1 MMDNEVREKITQT
14 CQELS
19 RMLRVAFQQFSH
31 STDQKIQEAE
41 GMRSEIRRSTAGLTN
56 FIVAKSSSGEKGKEW
71 AKPYLSMAS
80 SFDRMTYNIEGII
93 DQVKR
98 KGSEN
103 ILFSDRGV
111 KEVNDVFQEAMDLL
125 QSLPELIHSGNKQLA
140 QHMGERVR
148 AVIKI
153 ASGFSEEHEERLIQ
167 GICLPK
173 SSPIYLGILE
183 SLKGIITHIL
193 EVSGKIVTLSSS
205 KSSPSPPPS
214 PLETVS

>member
-1 MMDNEVREKITQT
+1 MMDNEVREKITST
-14 CQELS
+14 CQDLN
-19 RMLRVAFQQFSH
+19 RMLRVAFQEFSNA
-31 STDQKIQEAE
+31 TDQKIQLAE
-41 GMRSEIRRSTAGLTN
+41 EMRSEIRRSTARLTH
-56 FIVAKSSSGEKGKEW
+56 FIVAKSTSGEKGKEW

-80 SFDRMTYNIEGII
+80 SFDRMNYSIEGII

-98 KGSEN
+98 KASDH
-103 ILFSDRGV
+103 ILFSDRAV

-125 QSLPELIHSGNKQLA
+125 ETLPELVHTENKQLA
-140 QHMGERVR
+140 QQMGERVR

-193 EVSGKIVTLSSS
+193 EVSGKIVSLSSG
-205 KSSPSPPPS
+205 KSSASPPP
-214 PLETVS
+214 PGP

>member
-1 MMDNEVREKITQT
+1 MMDIEVREKITQT
-14 CQELS
+14 CQDLS
-19 RMLRVAFQQFSH
+19 RMLRVAFQEFSTP
-31 STDQKIQEAE
+31 TDQKIQLAE
-41 GMRSEIRRSTAGLTN
+41 EMRSEIRHSTAGLTN

-98 KGSEN
+98 KASDH

-125 QSLPELIHSGNKQLA
+125 ETLPELVHSENKQLA

-173 SSPIYLGILE
+173 SSPLYLGILE

-193 EVSGKIVTLSSS
+193 EISGKIVSLSSS
-205 KSSPSPPPS
+205 KTSPSPPSS
-214 PLETVS
+214 PP

>member
-1 MMDNEVREKITQT
+1 MMDNEVREKITLT
-14 CQELS
+14 CQDLS
-19 RMLRVAFQQFSH
+19 RMLRVAFVEFSNT
-31 STDQKIQEAE
+31 TDQKIQQAE

-56 FIVAKSSSGEKGKEW
+56 FIVTRSSSGEMGKEW

-98 KGSEN
+98 KASEH

-125 QSLPELIHSGNKQLA
+125 ESLPELINTGNKQLA

-153 ASGFSEEHEERLIQ
+153 AIGFSEEHEERLIQ

-205 KSSPSPPPS
+205 KASPSPPP
-214 PLETVS
+214 

>member
-1 MMDNEVREKITQT
+1 MMDNEVREKITVT
-14 CQELS
+14 CQDLS
-19 RMLRVAFQQFSH
+19 RMLRVAFQEFSNT
-31 STDQKIQEAE
+31 TDQKIQQAE
-41 GMRSEIRRSTAGLTN
+41 GMRSEIRHSTAGLTN
-56 FIVAKSSSGEKGKEW
+56 FIVAKSSSGEMGKEW

-98 KGSEN
+98 KASEH

-125 QSLPELIHSGNKQLA
+125 ESLPELINTGNKQLA

-153 ASGFSEEHEERLIQ
+153 AIGFSEEHEERLIQ
-167 GICLPK
+167 GVCLPK

-183 SLKGIITHIL
+183 SLKGIITHVL

-205 KSSPSPPPS
+205 KSSPSAPP
-214 PLETVS
+214 